1 MRWLHFHGL
10 PKFKVIKKWY
20 VSDTAKFALYIAT
33 NCCDVW
39 LDRRLMSVGM
49 GPWHDVLHMWHT
61 CIDTMD
67 SSAGLPGVDKN
78 TSNSQITW
86 PCRRNSDKSDLA
98 TSLGIWLQD
107 QDFHSLRPTNAADQ
121 QKSPKNAN
129 DLNKKLTKRRV
140 RLYLNGF
147 GSKMLY
153 TLPRL
158 RYRCRHTQA
167 FFAETHCLTKL
178 SMAALFQ
185 AHVRL

>member
-1 MRWLHFHGL
+1 MTCQICIVHCHELSRCVVGPTF
-10 PKFKVIKKWY
+10 
-20 VSDTAKFALYIAT
+20 
-33 NCCDVW
+33 
-39 LDRRLMSVGM
+39 VGM
-49 GPWHDVLHMWHT
+49 EPWRDVLHMWHT

-67 SSAGLPGVDKN
+67 SSAGLPDVDKN

-121 QKSPKNAN
+121 HGQR
-129 DLNKKLTKRRV
+129 KLSKRRV
-140 RLYLNGF
+140 RLYLNRF

-153 TLPRL
+153 TLPCL